1 MSFHVVTK
9 RYVLKEFEFLVL
21 SGIVD
26 KKDSQRSQGNN
37 SNGFEH
43 MNDVQKPLS
52 VEEKT
57 FLSLCMI
64 NSPQVG
70 NHDIVQF
77 IFLVRLSTSIFIYGK
92 FYS

>member
-1 MSFHVVTK
+1 VTK
-9 RYVLKEFEFLVL
+9 RYVPKAFEFLVL

-37 SNGFEH
+37 SNGFEN
-43 MNDVQKPLS
+43 MKDVQQPLL
-52 VEEKT
+52 VDEEKT
-57 FLSLCMI
+57 FLSLCII
-64 NSPQVG
+64 NPQQIG

-77 IFLVRLSTSIFIYGK
+77 FLLLRLSTSIFIYGE